1 MLPFPCHWLPV
12 AMLLSTAAAGLCS
25 VAPPETC
32 AIPPV
37 RLHTRWAGSR
47 FAGPPARSLLLRG
60 GGLEDQ
66 VTPTEIM
73 EIGNDVLKMWEVSY
87 KETVES
93 AASGAASNCSSENAA
108 AGGRLPEEKARTLIS
123 DELHPKPQPTAAAGS
138 ATEGPEQEQR
148 GEGLSAQGGPSS
160 APVAGPCLGQL
171 RCACDHRFDVVR
183 SIDVSLYVCVC
194 VCVAVACPYACESVC
209 ACACASMHLRY
220 AQ

>member
-1 MLPFPCHWLPV
+1 M
-12 AMLLSTAAAGLCS
+12 AMLLSTAVAVLCS
-25 VAPPETC
+25 VVPLETC

-37 RLHTRWAGSR
+37 RHTRWAGSR

-93 AASGAASNCSSENAA
+93 AAAGAASNCSSEHAA
-108 AGGRLPEEKARTLIS
+108 AGGRLPEEKARTLIR
-123 DELHPKPQPTAAAGS
+123 DELHPKLQPTVAACS
-138 ATEGPEQEQR
+138 AAEGPEQEQR

-160 APVAGPCLGQL
+160 APPPSQA
-171 RCACDHRFDVVR
+171 RDSDSCDVHV
-183 SIDVSLYVCVC
+183 IIVSMMCNVSMS
-194 VCVAVACPYACESVC
+194 ASTSASV
-209 ACACASMHLRY
+209 SV
-220 AQ
+220 